1 MINGDLRTYLQR
13 SELQEL
19 TLWAE
24 AAQAQAN
31 SRIKN
36 IRSFNNHL
44 MDFNEPEFND
54 KTLTDSDMKHGT
66 FSVAEDN
73 ATDEI

>member
-1 MINGDLRTYLQR
+1 
-13 SELQEL
+13 
-19 TLWAE
+19 
-24 AAQAQAN
+24 
-31 SRIKN
+31 
-36 IRSFNNHL
+36 

-73 ATDEI
+73 ATDEIQADIDHQTSRESLEFPY

>member
-1 MINGDLRTYLQR
+1 M
-13 SELQEL
+13 
-19 TLWAE
+19 
-24 AAQAQAN
+24 N

-44 MDFNEPEFND
+44 MDINEPEFND

-66 FSVAEDN
+66 FSVVEDN